1 MTGEAGNDRD
11 PAGNPGLP
19 DRDAVGAVAS
29 LPAVWLRDNCQ
40 CRSCRDS
47 ATGMRLLKVS
57 DLPAEISVA
66 AVRRSGDL
74 IEVEFAPDG
83 HRSVFAAEWLGQFAD
98 RAGSPDARPEQQQ
111 LPRGRPGRGADSRG
125 EDGRS
130 EDAKRLWT
138 GPEIGPD
145 FAQGSWPLFVADAAH
160 QEACLTAVLRDGFV
174 VLSDVPCEPGA
185 ILAVAELIS
194 VVRETEYGRLIDV
207 QVAAAPSD
215 PAYSQSA
222 YDLSTAQPYRDPM
235 STLKLL
241 HCLSDAGEGGES
253 LLVDGFR
260 AAAKLRAMDPDSF
273 AILTRTMVTFAY
285 ADARM
290 EHRAT
295 RPIIALDPR
304 GRIREVRFGHWYL
317 QPVRLPASEIVG
329 FYHAYRVFAELIS
342 RPDRMLKFKLRPGDC
357 LILDNT
363 RVLNGRT
370 GFSGSGQR
378 HLQACFADLDGLA
391 SALALLRRRRQNGRA
406 RH

>member
-19 DRDAVGAVAS
+19 DRDAVRAVGS

-40 CRSCRDS
+40 CHSCRDS
-47 ATGMRLLKVS
+47 ATGMRLLKVR

-74 IEVEFAPDG
+74 VEVEFAPDG
-83 HRSVFAAEWLGQFAD
+83 HRSVFGAEWLGQFAD
-98 RAGSPDARPEQQQ
+98 RAGSPDAMPDRRQV
-111 LPRGRPGRGADSRG
+111 PRGWPDPGADSRG

-145 FAQGSWPLFVADAAH
+145 FPQGSWPLFVADAAH

-174 VLSDVPCEPGA
+174 VLSDVPSRPGA
-185 ILAVAELIS
+185 VLAVAELIS
-194 VVRETEYGRLIDV
+194 VVRETEHGRLIDV
-207 QVAAAPSD
+207 QVAASPD
-215 PAYSQSA
+215 VAYSQSA
-222 YDLSTAQPYRDPM
+222 YDVSTSQPYRDPL

-241 HCLSDAGEGGES
+241 HCLRDAGEGGES

-260 AAAKLRAMDPDSF
+260 AAGQLRATDPDSF
-273 AILTRTMVTFAY
+273 AVLTRTAVTFAY

-295 RPIIALDPR
+295 RPIIALDPQ

-317 QPVRLPASEIVG
+317 QPVRLPANEIVG
-329 FYHAYRVFAELIS
+329 FYHAYRAFAELIS
-342 RPDRMLKFKLRPGDC
+342 RPDRMLIFRLRPGDC

-363 RVLNGRT
+363 RILNGRA
-370 GFSGSGQR
+370 GFGGAGQR
-378 HLQACFADLDGLA
+378 HMQACFADLDGLA